1 MPGDTGERRIKRV
14 VGVMLAC
21 HSDEVTR
28 DVEVAAETLYRT
40 LFALAA
46 EEVMFDAREVN
57 GFDVLVAR
65 RDAEIVSLLVNELKR
80 EA

>member
-1 MPGDTGERRIKRV
+1 M
-14 VGVMLAC
+14 
-21 HSDEVTR
+21 
-28 DVEVAAETLYRT
+28 AAETLYRT

-65 RDAEIVSLLVNELKR
+65 RDAKIVSLLVNELTR